1 MLASNKIRYR
11 TRRTNK
17 GFSLIELM
25 VVMTIMVGLLSL
37 VGPLAVRNV
46 ESTQYKA
53 EEKQFKNW
61 LLKLSH
67 IAFYSGQ
74 PVSVSVTERSAVAT
88 IGPEQEVLAIEY
100 LDFPA
105 QQIRFTKNGYPT
117 PTTISYRL
125 NQELIEMDLVQYIY
139 VKDNR

>member
-1 MLASNKIRYR
+1 MLASNKIWQRK
-11 TRRTNK
+11 RRTNK

-46 ESTQYKA
+46 ESTQYKT

-74 PVSVSVTERSAVAT
+74 PVSVELTERSATAS
-88 IGPEQEVLAIEY
+88 IGTKQEILAIEY
-100 LDFPA
+100 LDFPL

-117 PTTISYRL
+117 PTTLTYRL
-125 NQELIEMDLVQYIY
+125 NQQVIEMDLVQYIY
-139 VKDNR
+139 VKGKP

>member
-1 MLASNKIRYR
+1 
-11 TRRTNK
+11 
-17 GFSLIELM
+17 M
-25 VVMTIMVGLLSL
+25 VIMVGLLSL

-74 PVSVSVTERSAVAT
+74 PVSVLVTERSAIAN
-88 IGPEQEVLAIEY
+88 IGTEQEVLPIEY

-105 QQIRFTKNGYPT
+105 QQLRFTKNGYPT